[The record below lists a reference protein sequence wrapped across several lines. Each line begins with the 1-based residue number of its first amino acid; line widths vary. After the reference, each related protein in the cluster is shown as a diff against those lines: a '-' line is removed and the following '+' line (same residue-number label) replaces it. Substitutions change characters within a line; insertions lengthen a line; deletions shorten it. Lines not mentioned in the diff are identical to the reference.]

1 MFCKDFNHSV
11 KFDNLHNISAIFE
24 SRQSI
29 LYNTASFNG
38 YNERTDVKIVLEIE
52 AGQQRDG
59 LFYYEFKEGENS
71 IAQGEDGCEFLDVK
85 TGACASVTKLDSHG
99 RRRKIL
105 LPNYRIIY
113 LNENLSS
120 ADYSI
125 DYVSDREFTLY
136 SKTNTIEIIIP
147 SPCIN
152 SSIFIK
158 DSHDATF
165 SYLSL
170 RDFKF
175 APSHVFEIPQSPEVK
190 KAGIDN
196 LYDPDYKFGIN
207 ANNNFALNLVFSER
221 NEDEAKSILLFLE
234 GHLGHKSFR
243 FSLPDPYGKEQ
254 SKVFLLPR
262 MES

>member
-1 MFCKDFNHSV
+1 
-11 KFDNLHNISAIFE
+11 
-24 SRQSI
+24 
-29 LYNTASFNG
+29 
-38 YNERTDVKIVLEIE
+38 
-52 AGQQRDG
+52 
-59 LFYYEFKEGENS
+59 
-71 IAQGEDGCEFLDVK
+71 
-85 TGACASVTKLDSHG
+85 
-99 RRRKIL
+99 
-105 LPNYRIIY
+105 Y

-158 DSHDATF
+158 DSHDATFF

-243 FSLPDPYGKEQ
+243 FSLPDPYGKGAKQRFFYCPEWSHEYVYKDNHTITAKFIECINSQ
-254 SKVFLLPR
+254 KEDLSLIENYLSYDPTV
-262 MES
+262 